1 MRFYSKQHKY
11 YCGVDIHA
19 KTMYLCIIDQ
29 EARIIKQKN
38 IKSNPAAFMK
48 AIEKYR
54 DDIVV
59 SAECMFTWYWLAD
72 LCAKERITFILGH
85 ALYMKAIH
93 GGKAK
98 NDRIDAYKIA
108 YLLRGGNIPMAY
120 VYPPEMR
127 ATRDLMRRRNHLV
140 RKRAELLGHI
150 QNTNHQYNL
159 PPLPKNIRFK
169 GNREGLIEHFRDECV
184 QKSMETNLFLIDHY
198 NSLLLKLEH
207 YICKKAKV
215 HDHEALLRLLSVP
228 GIGQT
233 LALVILYEIHDIR
246 RFPRV
251 QDFVSYSRLVKPS
264 KESAGKIYGHSGKKI
279 GNAHLKWA
287 FSEASVSMLR
297 GIPDVKKYKEKLQ
310 RKHGKAKAL
319 SILAHKIGRA
329 IYYILKRKEVFT
341 IEKFLVNKYQI
352 QAGQA

>member
-1 MRFYSKQHKY
+1 
-11 YCGVDIHA
+11 
-19 KTMYLCIIDQ
+19 MYVCIIDQ

-38 IKSNPAAFMK
+38 IKSNPASFLQ
-48 AIEKYR
+48 AIDKYR

-72 LCAKERITFILGH
+72 LCSKESITFILGH

-108 YLLRGGNIPMAY
+108 YLF
-120 VYPPEMR
+120 
-127 ATRDLMRRRNHLV
+127 MRRRNHLV

-169 GNREGLIEHFRDECV
+169 GNREGLIERFTDECV
-184 QKSMETNLFLIDHY
+184 QKSIEMNLSLIDQY
-198 NSLLLKLEH
+198 NSILLKLER
-207 YICKKAKV
+207 YIRKKAKA

-251 QDFVSYSRLVKPS
+251 QDFVSYSRLVKPL
-264 KESAGKIYGHSGKKI
+264 KESAGKIYGHAGKKM
-279 GNAHLKWA
+279 GNVHLKWA
-287 FSEASVSMLR
+287 FSEAAVSMLR
-297 GIPDVKKYKEKLQ
+297 EIPDVKKYREKLQ

-319 SILAHKIGRA
+319 GIVAHKIGRA
-329 IYYILKRKEVFT
+329 IYYMLKRKEEFN
-341 IEKFLVNKYQI
+341 IEKFLTKK
-352 QAGQA
+352 

>member
-1 MRFYSKQHKY
+1 MRFYSKLHKH

-19 KTMYLCIIDQ
+19 KTMYVCIIDQ

-48 AIEKYR
+48 AIDKYR

-72 LCAKERITFILGH
+72 LCLKENIIFILGH

-108 YLLRGGNIPMAY
+108 YLLRGGNIPMGY
-120 VYPPEMR
+120 VYPAEMR

-169 GNREGLIEHFRDECV
+169 GNREGLIEHFSDECV
-184 QKSMETNLFLIDHY
+184 QISMETNLSLIDHY
-198 NSLLLKLEH
+198 NSLLLKIEH
-207 YICKKAKV
+207 YICEKAKV
-215 HDHEALLRLLSVP
+215 HDNKALLRLLSVP

-233 LALVILYEIHDIR
+233 LALVMLYEIHDIR
-246 RFPRV
+246 KFPRV

-287 FSEASVSMLR
+287 FSEAAVSMLR
-297 GIPDVKKYKEKLQ
+297 VIPDVKQYKEKLQ

-329 IYYILKRKEVFT
+329 IYYILKRKEVFD
-341 IEKFLVNKYQI
+341 IETFLTTR
-352 QAGQA
+352 

>member
-1 MRFYSKQHKY
+1 
-11 YCGVDIHA
+11 
-19 KTMYLCIIDQ
+19 MYVCIIDQ
-29 EARIIKQKN
+29 EAKIVKQKN
-38 IKSNPAAFMK
+38 IKSSPAAFMK
-48 AIEKYR
+48 AIDQYR

-72 LCAKERITFILGH
+72 LCAKENIPFILGH

-140 RKRAELLGHI
+140 RKRGELLAHI

-159 PPLPKNIRFK
+159 PPLVKKIRYK
-169 GNREGLIEHFRDECV
+169 GNREGLIEHFRDESV
-184 QKSMETNLFLIDHY
+184 QKSMETDLSLIDHY
-198 NSLLLKLEH
+198 GELLMKLEY
-207 YICKKAKV
+207 YIDKKAKA
-215 HDHEALLRLLSVP
+215 HDPEALFRLRSVP

-233 LALVILYEIHDIR
+233 LALIILYEIHDIN

-264 KESAGKIYGHSGKKI
+264 KESAGKLYGHSGAKI
-279 GNAHLKWA
+279 GNAHLKWS
-287 FSEASVSMLR
+287 FSEAAVLMLR
-297 GIPDVKKYKEKLQ
+297 EIPEVKKYKARLLK
-310 RKHGKAKAL
+310 KHGKAKAL
-319 SILAHKIGRA
+319 TILAHKIGRA
-329 IYYILKRKEVFT
+329 VYYILKRKEVFN
-341 IEKFLVNKYQI
+341 IDKFLNKK
-352 QAGQA
+352 

>member
-1 MRFYSKQHKY
+1 MRFYSKLHKY

-19 KTMYLCIIDQ
+19 KSIYVCIIDQ

-38 IKSNPAAFMK
+38 IKSNPAAFLK

-54 DDIVV
+54 DDIAV

-72 LCAKERITFILGH
+72 LCAKEGITFILGH

-108 YLLRGGNIPMAY
+108 CLLRGGTIPMAY

-127 ATRDLMRRRNHLV
+127 ATRDLMRRRTYLV

-159 PPLPKNIRFK
+159 PALPKNIRFK
-169 GNREGLIEHFRDECV
+169 GNREGLSEHFRDECV
-184 QKSMETNLFLIDHY
+184 QKSMETNLFLIDQY
-198 NSLLLKLEH
+198 NSLLLKLES
-207 YICKKAKV
+207 YIGKKAKV
-215 HDHEALLRLLSVP
+215 HDPASLLRLLSVP
-228 GIGQT
+228 GIGRI

-287 FSEASVSMLR
+287 FSEAALSMLR
-297 GIPDVKKYKEKLQ
+297 RIPDVKKYKEKLQ
-310 RKHGKAKAL
+310 KKHGGGKAL

-329 IYYILKRKEVFT
+329 TYYILKRKEVFT
-341 IEKFLVNKYQI
+341 LEKFLTQN
-352 QAGQA
+352 